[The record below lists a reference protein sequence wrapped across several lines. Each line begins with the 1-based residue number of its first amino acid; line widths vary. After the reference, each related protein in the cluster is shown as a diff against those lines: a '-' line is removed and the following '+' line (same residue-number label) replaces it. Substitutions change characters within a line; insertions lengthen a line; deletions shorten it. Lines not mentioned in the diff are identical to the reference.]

1 MFGKVSIYIS
11 TNFCYTYK
19 MNSPTWALVT
29 EAKRLLVL
37 VSTDLELIKN
47 IQLCVSKHV
56 LLNLVPWKNEEVRFE
71 SNIIGVREKLLFV
84 KSVLVKQQE
93 YSKRILDE
101 YEPIN
106 QQDVKLLGIT
116 KNFYSKVMPNDAFI
130 PATIAAEIADLN
142 KYHDALDDYNKFVYS
157 ILFNLNYSL
166 SVEELKKSFKAEI
179 TNISNWPDKTDR
191 FFIFGGVT
199 GMYTQDFK

>member
-1 MFGKVSIYIS
+1 
-11 TNFCYTYK
+11 

-37 VSTDLELIKN
+37 LSSDLELIKN

-71 SNIIGVREKLLFV
+71 SDIIGVREKLLFV
-84 KSVLVKQQE
+84 KSVLVNQQE
-93 YSKRILDE
+93 YRKRILEE
-101 YEPIN
+101 YDPVN
-106 QQDVKLLGIT
+106 QQDIRLLEIT
-116 KNFYSKVMPNDAFI
+116 KSFYSKVMPDDEFI

-142 KYHDALDDYNKFVYS
+142 KYHNTLDEYSNFVYG

-166 SVEELKKSFKAEI
+166 SAEELKNSFKAEI
-179 TNISNWPDKTDR
+179 TNIAKWPDKTDR
-191 FFIFGGVT
+191 FFIFGKIT
-199 GMYTQDFK
+199 RMYTQDFK